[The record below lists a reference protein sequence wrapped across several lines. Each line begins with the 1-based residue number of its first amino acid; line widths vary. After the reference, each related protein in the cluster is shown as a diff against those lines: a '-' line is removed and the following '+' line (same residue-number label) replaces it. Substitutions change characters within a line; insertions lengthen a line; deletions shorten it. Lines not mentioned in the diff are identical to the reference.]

1 MAFAQQMTDEGAAGN
16 RSSASVPAGADPA
29 SARSGSVRPAVIGR
43 LLFPEARAGTGR
55 FPGNPPP
62 ILFCLDKRE
71 CAAAGGRENRRVPNL
86 AHFVQG
92 LADTGVVRIGLPL
105 TGGPADPAPEAVPR
119 RTAPPHPMVRGRDV
133 GAKGNWRILTPA
145 RSALLRAALASAG
158 VSNNRSC
165 YALPGRLLVTF
176 WFEEEWMEAPP
187 VAPVGAAPKSLPPWG
202 KVAGRRTDG

>member
-16 RSSASVPAGADPA
+16 RPSVSVPAGADPA

-71 CAAAGGRENRRVPNL
+71 CAAAGGRENRRVPKL
-86 AHFVQG
+86 AHTAQG

-105 TGGPADPAPEAVPR
+105 TGGPADPAPETVPR

-145 RSALLRAALASAG
+145 RSALLRAAGAVKGSDSVRPAWESLSHCRGGERILHPLLHPAENPALSAG
-158 VSNNRSC
+158 PARN
-165 YALPGRLLVTF
+165 A
-176 WFEEEWMEAPP
+176 
-187 VAPVGAAPKSLPPWG
+187 
-202 KVAGRRTDG
+202 RR